1 MDYAPNG
8 TLRQHYPKGTTVPP
22 VLVASHVQQ
31 IASALQFAHDNKLVH
46 RDIKPEN
53 MLLGQNREVLLSDF
67 GLVSAAQSSTSLSTK
82 EAAGTIHYMS
92 PEQIQGK
99 PRPASDQYAL
109 GVVAYEWLTGK
120 RPFDGTYWEVMS
132 QHLSVAPASLR
143 KIVPSIPPELE
154 EVVLVALNKDPHQRF
169 MSVQAFAVAF
179 QQACMPGS
187 PVSPALT
194 PAIPSFPATPVSPPV
209 QVLSDNLGTFPVSA
223 VERTTA
229 VPAGLQ
235 DSDIITPVP
244 SPSSVAVPVLPPRKL
259 SRRAV
264 FGTLAGLT
272 VVGGGIAALLFQH
285 YSSPVYPVGL
295 NSSPTLVPPLPS
307 PTHTSPSPS
316 PTEATPAVT
325 VTPSRSWSPLSS
337 LPSPEADNTAVYV
350 RLQQREYIYMSG
362 GYHGKQYQSH
372 YDSNLYRYDVA
383 SGQWEVV
390 QQDFPIMINNAVA
403 YDGQDQLFFTAGY
416 SPNTGVTTLLYK
428 YQLSTGTL
436 QSVVPPNQVLFGFG
450 SSMLADRQGHLY
462 LTQGFMGTNATAQA
476 GSGWYRYTIAQDQW
490 NVLAPL
496 RVGLGYGVLAFADQ
510 GSIVMIGGETDAGH
524 YHSTAQIYRYT
535 ISNDTWKVEQAAAPL
550 AFGEALSC
558 PFGDGQ
564 IMILGGYDSTRDI
577 ALDKVWLVDLRTLNW
592 RSLMPL
598 PFGAARLGAAVSDN
612 AGHVYVVRG
621 VVNDADRPTQDFW
634 QLS

>member
-1 MDYAPNG
+1 
-8 TLRQHYPKGTTVPP
+8 
-22 VLVASHVQQ
+22 
-31 IASALQFAHDNKLVH
+31 
-46 RDIKPEN
+46 
-53 MLLGQNREVLLSDF
+53 
-67 GLVSAAQSSTSLSTK
+67 
-82 EAAGTIHYMS
+82 MS

-132 QHLSVAPASLR
+132 QHLSVSPASLR
-143 KIVPSIPPELE
+143 KIVPFIPPELE

-194 PAIPSFPATPVSPPV
+194 PAIPSSPTTPASPPV
-209 QVLSDNLGTFPVSA
+209 QVLSDNFGVFPVSA

-235 DSDIITPVP
+235 DSDIITPVL
-244 SPSSVAVPVLPPRKL
+244 SPSSVAVPALPPRKF

-264 FGTLAGLT
+264 LGTLAGLT

-285 YSSPVYPVGL
+285 YLSPAYPVGP

-307 PTHTSPSPS
+307 PTHTPPS

-325 VTPSRSWSPLSS
+325 ATPSRSWSPLSS

-350 RLQQREYIYMSG
+350 RLQQRGYIYMSG
-362 GYHGKQYQSH
+362 GYHGKQYQPH

-416 SPNTGVTTLLYK
+416 FPNTGVTTLLYK
-428 YQLSTGTL
+428 YQLSTGKL
-436 QSVVPPNQVLFGFG
+436 QSTVPPNQVLFGFG

-462 LTQGFMGTNATAQA
+462 LTQGFMGTDATTQA

-496 RVGLGYGVLAFADQ
+496 PVGLGYGVLAFADQ
-510 GSIVMIGGETDAGH
+510 GSIVMIGGETDGGH
-524 YHSTAQIYRYT
+524 YHPTAQIYRYT
-535 ISNDTWKVEQAAAPL
+535 ISNNTWKLERSTAPL
-550 AFGEALSC
+550 AFGQAASC

-564 IMILGGYDSTRDI
+564 VMILGGYDSTRDI
-577 ALDKVWLVDLRTLNW
+577 ALDKVWLVDLRTLSW
-592 RSLMPL
+592 TSLMPL
-598 PFGAARLGAAVSDN
+598 PFGGTRLGAAVSDS